1 MLSRRLLRIKVLQ
14 ALYAHFVSEND
25 RIDNG
30 EKQLFVSIDKLHDLF
45 IYQLSLLAE
54 ITDFERQRM
63 EEAKSKH
70 LPTAEELNPNTRFTD
85 NRFIAQIANNRDYK
99 RQTEL
104 LKISW
109 ADDDEL
115 IRKLNNQI
123 RESKEFEM
131 YLSQEKDTYDADKN
145 FIIKI
150 FQKFICQS
158 ELLLSIY
165 EEKSIYWAN
174 DFDTVTILI
183 QKTIKDFRENWDEFK
198 PLPAVFDSNGEGDT
212 NDDRDFVK
220 QLYRKTIIH
229 SNEFDQIITQ
239 KADNWEYERIALMDI
254 ILLKMAM
261 TELTEFPSIPIKVTL
276 NEYIELSKSYSTPK
290 SKVFIN
296 GVLDNLIT
304 DFKESKRIKKTGRGL
319 ME

>member
-14 ALYAHFVSEND
+14 ALYAHFISEND
-25 RIDNG
+25 RVDNG
-30 EKQLFVSIDKLHDLF
+30 ERQLFVSIDKLYDLF

-63 EEAKSKH
+63 EEAKTKF
-70 LPTAEELNPNTRFTD
+70 LPTAEELNPNTRFTE
-85 NRFIAQIANNRDYK
+85 NRFIAQIVNNRDYK
-99 RQTEL
+99 RHVEL

-109 ADDDEL
+109 TEEVDL

-123 RESKEFEM
+123 RESKE
-131 YLSQEKDTYDADKN
+131 YDKYISQEEDSYEADKN

-150 FQKFICQS
+150 FVKYICQS
-158 ELLLSIY
+158 ELLQSIY
-165 EEKSIYWAN
+165 EEKSIYWAD
-174 DFDTVTILI
+174 DFDTVSILI
-183 QKTIKDFRENWDEFK
+183 QKTIKDFREGWDEFK
-198 PLPAVFDSNGEGDT
+198 PLPGIFESNGDGDP
-212 NDDRDFVK
+212 NDDKDFVK

-229 SNEFDQIITQ
+229 SAEFEEIISH
-239 KADNWEYERIALMDI
+239 KAVNWEYERIAQMDI
-254 ILLKMAM
+254 ILLKMAIA
-261 TELTEFPSIPIKVTL
+261 ELTEFPSIPVKVTM

-296 GVLDNLIT
+296 GILDNLIT
-304 DFKESKRIKKTGRGL
+304 EFKESKRIKKTGRGL

>member
-14 ALYAHFVSEND
+14 ALYAHFISEND
-25 RIDNG
+25 RVDNG
-30 EKQLFVSIDKLHDLF
+30 EKQLFVSIDKLYDLF

-63 EEAKSKH
+63 EEAKTKF
-70 LPTAEELNPNTRFTD
+70 LPTAEELNPNKRFTE
-85 NRFIAQIANNRDYK
+85 NRFIAQIVKNRDYK
-99 RQTEL
+99 RHVEL

-109 ADDDEL
+109 TEEVDL

-123 RESKEFEM
+123 RESKE
-131 YLSQEKDTYDADKN
+131 YDKYISQEEDSYEADKN

-150 FQKFICQS
+150 FVKYICQS
-158 ELLLSIY
+158 ELLQSIY

-174 DFDTVTILI
+174 DFDTVSILI
-183 QKTIKDFRENWDEFK
+183 QKTIKDFREGWDEFK
-198 PLPAVFDSNGEGDT
+198 PLPGIFESNGDGDP
-212 NDDRDFVK
+212 NDDKEFVR

-229 SNEFDQIITQ
+229 SQEFEEIISH
-239 KADNWEYERIALMDI
+239 KAVNWEYERIAQMDI
-254 ILLKMAM
+254 ILLKMAIA
-261 TELTEFPSIPIKVTL
+261 ELTKFPSIPVKVTL

-296 GVLDNLIT
+296 GILDNLIT
-304 DFKESKRIKKTGRGL
+304 EFKESKRIKKTGRGL

>member
-14 ALYAHFVSEND
+14 ALYAHFISDND
-25 RIDNG
+25 RVDNG
-30 EKQLFVSIDKLHDLF
+30 ERQLFVSIDKLYDLF
-45 IYQLSLLAE
+45 IHQLSLLAE

-63 EEAKSKH
+63 EEAKSKF

-85 NRFIAQIANNRDYK
+85 NRFIAQIVKNRDYN
-99 RQTEL
+99 RLVEL

-123 RESKEFEM
+123 RESKEYAK
-131 YLSQEKDTYDADKN
+131 YLAMEEDSYETDKN

-150 FQKFICQS
+150 FVKFICQS
-158 ELLLSIY
+158 ELLKSIY

-174 DFDTVTILI
+174 DFETVSVLI
-183 QKTIKDFRENWDEFK
+183 QKTIKDFRESWDEFK
-198 PLPAVFDSNGEGDT
+198 PLPTIFDNNGI
-212 NDDRDFVK
+212 DDSKEDKEFVK

-229 SNEFDQIITQ
+229 SADFEEIIAH
-239 KADNWEYERIALMDI
+239 KAENWEYERIAQMDI
-254 ILLKMAM
+254 ILLKMAI
-261 TELTEFPSIPIKVTL
+261 TELTEFPSIPVKVTL

-296 GVLDNLIT
+296 GILDNLISE
-304 DFKESKRIKKTGRGL
+304 FKESNRIRKTGRGL